1 MGVSIGFIGA
11 TTEELNRA
19 EKEPSWADEYHY
31 ELYGSDTFPLSDR
44 PHSDPDKAF
53 AGLQFLLDETP
64 GGSTPRVNWP
74 GSSAPMRNSSPSSRR
89 RPTVDLGRS

>member
-11 TTEELNRA
+11 TTEELNRT

-44 PHSDPDKAF
+44 PHGDPDKAF

-74 GSSAPMRNSSPSSRR
+74 G
-89 RPTVDLGRS
+89 